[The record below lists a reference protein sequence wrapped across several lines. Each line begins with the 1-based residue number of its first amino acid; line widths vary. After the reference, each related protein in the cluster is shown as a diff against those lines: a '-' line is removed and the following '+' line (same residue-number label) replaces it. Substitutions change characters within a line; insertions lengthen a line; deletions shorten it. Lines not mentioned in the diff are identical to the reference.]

1 MSRDELYEAIDE
13 VVEGL
18 NESEQVELW
27 NEYCEANNYYDD
39 EILQNDLDD
48 ILCGYS
54 PSEVADKLDDAY
66 RTFHQWAWFDGYGDI
81 CSSDYITETSY
92 DKESLIDYMIDDDNS
107 FDNYD
112 IRELLDKYAE
122 EDEEE

>member
-13 VVEGL
+13 VVEDL

-27 NEYCEANNYYDD
+27 NEYCDANMYCDD
-39 EILQNDLDD
+39 EILSNDLDD

-66 RTFHQWAWFDGYGDI
+66 RTYHQWAWFDGYGDI
-81 CSSDYITETSY
+81 CSSDYITETAY

-107 FDNYD
+107 LGNCD
-112 IRELLDKYAE
+112 IRELLDQYAE
-122 EDEEE
+122 EEEE